1 MRDYLARVKKYEKKI
16 SRNIIDE
23 ELKKR
28 MVENYSNSS
37 KIFSF
42 IDELVNKILN
52 RKGILIGEQ
61 RLFYYAFA
69 RELFKIRNKYEGK
82 VAKREIKIILDK
94 WLKRKLKKNILL
106 IIKRKVEKYLS
117 RGEFRE

>member
-16 SRNIIDE
+16 SRNI
-23 ELKKR
+23 
-28 MVENYSNSS
+28 
-37 KIFSF
+37 

>member
-1 MRDYLARVKKYEKKI
+1 MKDYLKRVEKYKRKI
-16 SRNIIDE
+16 SKNIIDE

-37 KIFSF
+37 QIYSI
-42 IDELVNKILN
+42 IDQLVNKILN
-52 RKGILIGEQ
+52 RKGVLLGEQ

-69 RELFKIRNKYEGK
+69 REIFKIKNKYEGK
-82 VAKREIKIILDK
+82 VAKREMKIVFDK

-106 IIKRKVEKYLS
+106 TIKRKVENCLS
-117 RGEFRE
+117 PGEFRE